1 MDGVTL
7 RHLLRPFAAQ
17 EAAAAGRAPEQ
28 LVTNPSTAQS
38 GQPSRAGPS
47 NELLAQ
53 VAGSYSSFGLAPDL
67 KALFGKPSASSAA
80 DIIDLTRASP
90 PGSAATA
97 TLPLHSRHGLTA
109 SSRNEQSSAG
119 ALFGNKSANGM
130 GTFTGEGSAKQ
141 GTVLVS
147 FGGNNGTLSTI
158 LVSQTDYSR
167 QLQLVGISDG
177 GIQFHDS
184 SAYALQKLP
193 FKSTTHHHPT
203 LLGDRIRVACL
214 NVGGF
219 NLQRCYNL
227 T

>member
-28 LVTNPSTAQS
+28 LVTNPSTAQP
-38 GQPSRAGPS
+38 GQTARAGPS

-53 VAGSYSSFGLAPDL
+53 VPGSYSTFGLAPDL
-67 KALFGKPSASSAA
+67 KALFGNPSASNAA

-97 TLPLHSRHGLTA
+97 TATLPMHSRHGLTA
-109 SSRNEQSSAG
+109 SSSNEQSSAG

-130 GTFTGEGSAKQ
+130 GTFIGEGSAKQ

-158 LVSQTDYSR
+158 LAF
-167 QLQLVGISDG
+167 L
-177 GIQFHDS
+177 
-184 SAYALQKLP
+184 
-193 FKSTTHHHPT
+193 
-203 LLGDRIRVACL
+203 
-214 NVGGF
+214 
-219 NLQRCYNL
+219 
-227 T
+227 